1 MHKLNISLFCFLF
14 SYVSV
19 GRSFFHTSLGKDARD
34 GRGELGDGIE
44 YWRGYFQSLRLTQMG
59 LSLNIGKNRLNV
71 IWIGDVD

>member
-1 MHKLNISLFCFLF
+1 
-14 SYVSV
+14 
-19 GRSFFHTSLGKDARD
+19 LGKDARD

-59 LSLNIGKNRLNV
+59 LSLNIGKNMLNV